1 MSFDNY
7 LLGIFSVLISLLG
20 SVKQIHAK
28 VDILT
33 VEDLSLVI
41 KDENIIK
48 KVMAFLSFVGL
59 RIQSLDLVP
68 QCVQHVQLLSLHC
81 SSI

>member
-59 RIQSLDLVP
+59 RIQSLDSVP

-81 SSI
+81 SSV